1 MFVGQQFLQDVLA
14 YSTFDAGVAIL
25 PAAFLMVIVAPRSA
39 KIVEARGDRFTSS
52 RRICS
57 ACSGSLR
64 CCSCGTR
71 GARIGRSGSGTRTS
85 VRASASRGPRPHTR
99 SPARSRSSAPAR
111 RRGRPI
117 SSVISEAR
125 SCSRSS
131 VRCGGRLPGVLHGVD
146 RRLAG
151 RPEGV
156 RQRRGA
162 ADQVVRGR
170 RGGRPAVPKYADQIT
185 AAAKTSF
192 LSGSSGPTSRASLQ
206 SGSARRSSSSRSRG
220 RVRSAAPR
228 RIPTRGLV
236 VGRIRRRIMMKRS
249 HGRPRDAQA
258 PLTPSAS

>member
-1 MFVGQQFLQDVLA
+1 
-14 YSTFDAGVAIL
+14 
-25 PAAFLMVIVAPRSA
+25 MVIVAPRSA

-85 VRASASRGPRPHTR
+85 VRASASRGPRPHPTDR
-99 SPARSRSSAPAR
+99 LGPGRAR
-111 RRGRPI
+111 RHGVGGRPI

-170 RGGRPAVPKYADQIT
+170 RGGRPAVP
-185 AAAKTSF
+185 AATRTRSPRRRRRRSCRA
-192 LSGSSGPTSRASLQ
+192 SSGPTSRASLQ
-206 SGSARRSSSSRSRG
+206 SGSARRSSSSCPEEGSGARLLAEYQRADS
-220 RVRSAAPR
+220 S
-228 RIPTRGLV
+228 
-236 VGRIRRRIMMKRS
+236 S
-249 HGRPRDAQA
+249 DA
-258 PLTPSAS
+258 SGVAS